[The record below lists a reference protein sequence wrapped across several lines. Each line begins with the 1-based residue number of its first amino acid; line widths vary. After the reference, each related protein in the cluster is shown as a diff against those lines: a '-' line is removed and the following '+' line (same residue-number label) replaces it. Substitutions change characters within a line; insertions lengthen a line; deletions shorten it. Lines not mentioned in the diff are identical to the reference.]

1 MALRKHCDH
10 CDVEIGSAVP
20 LDIAQVEPVA
30 KAWPRDENLYV
41 RIVLQRAL
49 DPTAGPWTSLDLCRQ
64 CFNYVLSEA
73 VQTLHPEY

>member
-10 CDVEIGSAVP
+10 CGVEIGDDVP

-30 KAWPRDENLYV
+30 KAWRGGNLVV
-41 RIVLQRAL
+41 RIVLQRAQ
-49 DPTAGPWTSLDLCRQ
+49 DSNGKEWAPLDLCRQ
-64 CFNYVLSEA
+64 CFNYVLAEA